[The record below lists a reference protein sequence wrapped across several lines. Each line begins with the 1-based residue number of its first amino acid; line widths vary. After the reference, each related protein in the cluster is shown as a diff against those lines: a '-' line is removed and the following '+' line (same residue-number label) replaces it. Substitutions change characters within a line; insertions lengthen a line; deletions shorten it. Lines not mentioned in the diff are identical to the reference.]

1 MPITWYICCIQ
12 YIYVIKNIC
21 LMTVTCYVCCAIYL
35 CHDNLLLN
43 DCSMICIFWC
53 FSLCQ
58 NIKFKPAYTYMK
70 MSLKQHGHFATN
82 GFVFPLLSEMLQNTV
97 KKNIYILTEPRCSSK
112 STHTDIKSTPVYSRQ
127 AVSCP
132 VLPRPCH
139 LDCFFFTQFMW
150 HEMNVQ
156 DNWQLVVL
164 PQSES
169 TDFDPHWIHDNLSV
183 PLWFICVSL
192 CQIIKIKW
200 TNV

>member
-1 MPITWYICCIQ
+1 MTITWYICCIQ

-97 KKNIYILTEPRCSSK
+97 KKNIYIYWQSQGAVQNQ
-112 STHTDIKSTPVYSRQ
+112 HTQILNR
-127 AVSCP
+127 
-132 VLPRPCH
+132 H
-139 LDCFFFTQFMW
+139 LCIPDR
-150 HEMNVQ
+150 
-156 DNWQLVVL
+156 
-164 PQSES
+164 
-169 TDFDPHWIHDNLSV
+169 LSV
-183 PLWFICVSL
+183 VQCCLGHVIWIVFFYTIYVTWNECAGQLAAGGVASVWKYWFRSPLDTW
-192 CQIIKIKW
+192 
-200 TNV
+200 